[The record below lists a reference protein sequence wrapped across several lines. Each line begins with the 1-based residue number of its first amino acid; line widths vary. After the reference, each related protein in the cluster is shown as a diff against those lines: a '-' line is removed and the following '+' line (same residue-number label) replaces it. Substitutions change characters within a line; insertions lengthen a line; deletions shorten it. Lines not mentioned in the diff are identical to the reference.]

1 MSRARVTGHEEV
13 WQSSQSRGFAMR
25 NVEVVKTLL
34 FDLVP
39 SSDIVLQR
47 MEAGGVVFKE
57 GDTPRGVYL
66 LYSGEVD
73 LVFSAQD
80 GRHTKPL
87 PVAEPGQILGVS
99 AVVAGHPHEF
109 SATAKTPVMLG
120 FICRD
125 AFMRALEAN
134 PNIWF
139 SVLNVLSNDVG
150 EVYDNMRELV
160 LR

>member
-1 MSRARVTGHEEV
+1 
-13 WQSSQSRGFAMR
+13 MR
-25 NVEVVKTLL
+25 TVDVVKTLL

-47 MEAGGVVFKE
+47 VEAGSVIFRE
-57 GDTPRGVYL
+57 GDSPRGVYL
-66 LYSGEVD
+66 VYSGEID

-87 PVAEPGQILGVS
+87 SVAEPGQILGVS
-99 AVVAGHPHEF
+99 AVVSNHAHEF
-109 SATAKTPVMLG
+109 SATAKTPAMLG

-139 SVLNVLSNDVG
+139 SVLNVLSSDVG
-150 EVYDNMRELV
+150 AVYDNMRELA

>member
-1 MSRARVTGHEEV
+1 MS
-13 WQSSQSRGFAMR
+13 
-25 NVEVVKTLL
+25 NVDVVKTLL

-57 GDTPRGVYL
+57 GDAPRGVYL
-66 LYSGEVD
+66 VYSGEVD

-80 GRHTKPL
+80 GRHSKPL
-87 PVAEPGQILGVS
+87 PTAEPGQILGVS
-99 AVVAGHPHEF
+99 AVVSDHPYEF
-109 SATAKTPVMLG
+109 SATAKTSVMLG

-139 SVLNVLSNDVG
+139 SVLNVLSSDVG
-150 EVYDNMRELV
+150 EVYDNMRELA